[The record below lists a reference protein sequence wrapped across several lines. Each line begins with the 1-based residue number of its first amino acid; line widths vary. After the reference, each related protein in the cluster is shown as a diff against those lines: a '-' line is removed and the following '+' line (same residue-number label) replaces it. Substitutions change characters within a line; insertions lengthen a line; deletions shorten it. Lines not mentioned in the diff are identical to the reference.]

1 MNMSSTSAIKPRMR
15 ILAQRCFY
23 RARKNSA
30 LRRLAALPGLSPVAL
45 AIARRVVQLPGNYP
59 DWIGERLQI
68 RRNQYPAPAVKG
80 LLSFLTTVW
89 NTPIPY
95 LHAACESLLCK
106 QTVSEFEWV
115 VLDNGTTDARV
126 RDYLA
131 SRAASDRRIKYLR
144 VEENL
149 GIIGGMRRVLTE
161 ATGRY
166 VAPFDSDDTL
176 YPDTVS
182 ILTDF
187 IQSHHFPALLYSDE
201 DKLDADKPSCPY
213 FKPDWD
219 PVLFLNSCFIAHL
232 GCFNRETAL
241 ELGIYTDPRCDG
253 SHDWDTFLR
262 FLNAGHSP
270 VHIPEMLYS
279 WRMHRK
285 STACNIYSKNY
296 IHASHRAVL
305 GNFLAWNGHG
315 NHYELCSSPLFN
327 GTPDWWFRRK
337 RVDPKPLLSL
347 TLSLSPENVD
357 PSRTLDSCDYP
368 IHAARIIAARSAPA
382 DVLPLLEGRCGLV
395 AVLFDT
401 LRPTNPGWA
410 WEALGLTELHP
421 DAVVIASRVV
431 GSDSQIKDAGRVL
444 GFAGLFGC
452 PDRGRHVNDPGFA
465 AQMWKQRSVSGA
477 STHFCVF
484 DVAFMR
490 QVLQE
495 NADRPVSWFFLGAW
509 AAVSAL
515 KSGRRVIYSP
525 LLSGVSDFD
534 IDAGVSQEE
543 MDCFRDL
550 YGCYLPDSRYYPRHF
565 DLQVG
570 HAYEPISEMKREAIE
585 RQMFPREPG
594 RRTRWSVSNA
604 GTSRDQGAFEQLC
617 VPSVSTRELG

>member
-1 MNMSSTSAIKPRMR
+1 MEWLNGTGRFNEPGSATLASDTSLLSELDSLLLPQPVTAIA
-15 ILAQRCFY
+15 IS
-23 RARKNSA
+23 ARKQA
-30 LRRLAALPGLSPVAL
+30 WRQPPFGLS
-45 AIARRVVQLPGNYP
+45 
-59 DWIGERLQI
+59 I
-68 RRNQYPAPAVKG
+68 R
-80 LLSFLTTVW
+80 
-89 NTPIPY
+89 
-95 LHAACESLLCK
+95 
-106 QTVSEFEWV
+106 
-115 VLDNGTTDARV
+115 
-126 RDYLA
+126 
-131 SRAASDRRIKYLR
+131 
-144 VEENL
+144 
-149 GIIGGMRRVLTE
+149 M
-161 ATGRY
+161 
-166 VAPFDSDDTL
+166 
-176 YPDTVS
+176 
-182 ILTDF
+182 
-187 IQSHHFPALLYSDE
+187 
-201 DKLDADKPSCPY
+201 
-213 FKPDWD
+213 
-219 PVLFLNSCFIAHL
+219 
-232 GCFNRETAL
+232 TAL
-241 ELGIYTDPRCDG
+241 TRRTIAKAHKTGNSKFVARGMARP
-253 SHDWDTFLR
+253 
-262 FLNAGHSP
+262 
-270 VHIPEMLYS
+270 PE
-279 WRMHRK
+279 
-285 STACNIYSKNY
+285 
-296 IHASHRAVL
+296 
-305 GNFLAWNGHG
+305 
-315 NHYELCSSPLFN
+315 P
-327 GTPDWWFRRK
+327 GTLDWWFRRK

-347 TLSLSPENVD
+347 TLSLSPDNVD
-357 PSRTLDSCDYP
+357 PSKTLDSCDYP

-604 GTSRDQGAFEQLC
+604 GKSRDQGAFEQLC
-617 VPSVSTRELG
+617 VPSVSTHELG